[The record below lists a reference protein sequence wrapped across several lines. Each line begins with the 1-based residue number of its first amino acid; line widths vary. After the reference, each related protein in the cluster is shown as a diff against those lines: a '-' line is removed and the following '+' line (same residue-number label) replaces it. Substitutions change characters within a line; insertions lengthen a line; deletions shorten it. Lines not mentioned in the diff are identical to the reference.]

1 MKEIYC
7 NKKNYMTIQD
17 YDNPSKIRMQRKIET
32 NRAQKIYKKQSK
44 TAELSL
50 TDIKQN
56 TKLHEFT
63 TT

>member
-1 MKEIYC
+1 
-7 NKKNYMTIQD
+7 MTIQD